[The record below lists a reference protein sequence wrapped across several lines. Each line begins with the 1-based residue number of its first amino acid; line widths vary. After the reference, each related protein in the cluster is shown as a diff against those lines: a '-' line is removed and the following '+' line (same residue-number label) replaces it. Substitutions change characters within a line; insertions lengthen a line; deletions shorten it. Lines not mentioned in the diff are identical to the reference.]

1 LARNR
6 YGWQKRAKEMA
17 RKEKND
23 EKMKRR
29 QGKFA
34 TSLAEEMPGV
44 IEEKTIGLSE
54 PTLPETYP
62 IFPVLPDP
70 AVCPEHQPAGYLC
83 KTNPKKSEGNPIF

>member
-29 QGKFA
+29 QGKIA
-34 TSLAEEMPGV
+34 APPPEEMPGV
-44 IEEKTIGLSE
+44 VEEGT
-54 PTLPETYP
+54 
-62 IFPVLPDP
+62 
-70 AVCPEHQPAGYLC
+70 
-83 KTNPKKSEGNPIF
+83 

>member
-29 QGKFA
+29 QGKA
-34 TSLAEEMPGV
+34 MTSPVEDLPGV
-44 IEEKTIGLSE
+44 AQDLGLGETAPVGLS
-54 PTLPETYP
+54 LQA
-62 IFPVLPDP
+62 D
-70 AVCPEHQPAGYLC
+70 
-83 KTNPKKSEGNPIF
+83 S

>member
-29 QGKFA
+29 QGKGIA
-34 TSLAEEMPGV
+34 PQG
-44 IEEKTIGLSE
+44 KD
-54 PTLPETYP
+54 LPEG
-62 IFPVLPDP
+62 
-70 AVCPEHQPAGYLC
+70 APEPSLGESDLVELNLQAD
-83 KTNPKKSEGNPIF
+83 S